1 MHGDR
6 PIRSQVRSVLA
17 QTLDLDEAD
26 LPDDVSQETV
36 PRWSSLVHLVL
47 VLNLEE
53 RFGVSFSME
62 EMLTMT
68 SAARIVDVLH
78 ERL

>member
-1 MHGDR
+1 MQSDGR
-6 PIRSQVRSVLA
+6 LPAQVRGVIA

-26 LPDDVSQETV
+26 LPLDLSQDTV
-36 PRWSSLVHLVL
+36 PRWSSLIHLVL
-47 VLNLEE
+47 VINLEE

-68 SAARIVDVLH
+68 SAERILDVLH
-78 ERL
+78 ERM